1 RQRRTHPPRQP
12 IHRDNRPKGHP
23 PTWPWDRAARE
34 RAWSAPRSPVPDPG
48 GRTPLLDIERYPA
61 AVPTNP
67 GSPGI
72 ERTHAYRDRE

>member
-1 RQRRTHPPRQP
+1 MGRGRFP
-12 IHRDNRPKGHP
+12 
-23 PTWPWDRAARE
+23 
-34 RAWSAPRSPVPDPG
+34 APAPAPAPVPVPDPG